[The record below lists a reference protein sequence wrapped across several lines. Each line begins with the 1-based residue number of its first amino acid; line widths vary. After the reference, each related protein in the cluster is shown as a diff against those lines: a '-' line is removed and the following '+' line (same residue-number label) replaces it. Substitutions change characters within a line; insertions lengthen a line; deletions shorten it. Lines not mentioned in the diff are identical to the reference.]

1 MHTVVFHLSLKP
13 FDFRRQALILCL
25 QERHFLGSRFDVFPA
40 IEYSLLKLSDLYL
53 VLLDFLDVLSLNQG
67 LLTLNLFVLSLQF
80 DDVQA
85 EVVEFLLHFL
95 AFLKLFAQ
103 LRNSLI
109 LLQRVRV

>member
-1 MHTVVFHLSLKP
+1 M
-13 FDFRRQALILCL
+13 
-25 QERHFLGSRFDVFPA
+25 
-40 IEYSLLKLSDLYL
+40 LKLSDLYL